1 MYVTVVETGLHKHK
15 GAVEEVD
22 EVVLSGLK
30 HKHSSWLLFRD

>member
-1 MYVTVVETGLHKHK
+1 METSSHKHK

-30 HKHSSWLLFRD
+30 HKLNSKLLCRG